1 MPEKGAEGT
10 MKQVPLYEQI
20 YRTILSD
27 IESGVYAPGEKIPS
41 ENDLAG
47 PPPIWRIS
55 TMSAGLHPKRL

>member
-27 IESGVYAPGEKIPS
+27 IESGSMPRGKDSLRE
-41 ENDLAG
+41 
-47 PPPIWRIS
+47 
-55 TMSAGLHPKRL
+55 

>member
-27 IESGVYAPGEKIPS
+27 IESGVYARGKRFPQRM
-41 ENDLAG
+41 
-47 PPPIWRIS
+47 IWRIS